1 MFNRIVPPLL
11 AALLVEAA
19 FANDAATSK
28 LAPSAAMKAENQSF
42 LRMGLLPKLKTG
54 GDAPPA
60 ECMEC
65 ILEALRR
72 AAPGLVSSIR
82 ARRD

>member
-1 MFNRIVPPLL
+1 
-11 AALLVEAA
+11 
-19 FANDAATSK
+19 
-28 LAPSAAMKAENQSF
+28 MKAENQSF
-42 LRMGLLPKLKTG
+42 LRMGLLPKFKTG

-82 ARRD
+82 ARRS